1 LRATTGCDLL
11 STALRGHEEVCG
23 CFPTGRH
30 YPGLAE
36 RIASAFVVVKG
47 LAEEYEAAAS
57 WSTSRL
63 VVIDFETTGLEP
75 ESDRVIEVGLVCFD
89 GGEMTARRHW
99 LINPGIPVPAEAR
112 EVHGIGDEELAS
124 APRFEAVFGEI
135 VELVRGRVPVAYN
148 AEFDRRF
155 FHAEAKRLGGESR
168 GDSPPALRGDVVWV
182 DPLVWVRELHKYE
195 KSRKLSDV
203 CARLGIALEQ
213 AHRAAG
219 DAEATGRVLLALA
232 TQMPRT
238 YGELIRLQG
247 QYAARQD
254 VDIAAMWRMRRGG
267 N

>member
-1 LRATTGCDLL
+1 M
-11 STALRGHEEVCG
+11 RGHEEVCG

-36 RIASAFVVVKG
+36 RIASAFVVVQG
-47 LAEEYEAAAS
+47 LCREYE
-57 WSTSRL
+57 STHVWADARL
-63 VVIDFETTGLEP
+63 VVIDFETTGLDP
-75 ESDRVIEVGLVCFD
+75 AVDRVLEAGLVCFD
-89 GGEMTARRHW
+89 GGQMTARHHW

-112 EVHGIGDEELAS
+112 EVHGIGDADLAG
-124 APRFEAVFGEI
+124 APRFDQVFDEI
-135 VELVRGRVPVAYN
+135 VELIRGRVPVAYN

-155 FHAEAKRLGGESR
+155 LHAEAQRLGRPEAAEHA
-168 GDSPPALRGDVVWV
+168 PALRSDVIWV

-232 TQMPRT
+232 ASMPRT
-238 YGELIRLQG
+238 YGELVRLQG

-254 VDIAAMWRMRRGG
+254 VDIAAMWRLRRGG